1 MKPITTTT
9 LFSKQILL
17 VAVATLLSY
26 GSSAQVGNGFEGPTG
41 VGLDGSSSCWFQD
54 FDTSPHALANFTA
67 PCGTVVVQES
77 TSGGTIGFTNALV
90 NNTNGTDGFS
100 DGDSFGVI
108 TAAAMNSDLG
118 AGPTEGTQGFY
129 MEDVDGLVL
138 LAFDAVDL
146 DGTSNPTVSL
156 NYHLS
161 STGWEIDDI
170 LHIYVE
176 VSGCGSAGTFDLL
189 DGATAVNV
197 NGDDID
203 NGVIPEGSWRT
214 ASLSLTSYIG
224 CNVEL
229 FIEFSANS
237 SAEEL
242 GLDNIQFTQ
251 GIVLPV
257 ELGNFTASLQKEGI
271 ALDWATQSEINNEGF
286 EVQHSMDGKNWES
299 ISFVEGNGN
308 SFIAHNYSFLHEK
321 PVVGNN
327 FYRLKQMDYNGVVEY
342 SPVRVALWDGV
353 GPIIKELK
361 AQPNPATDWINV
373 DLPVELVDARQLSFG
388 IYNQMGQLVRQI
400 NRDVNDTQLGFDIS
414 DLTSGLY
421 YLQVFENGQRHTARF
436 VVQH

>member
-1 MKPITTTT
+1 MKPITTTL
-9 LFSKQILL
+9 LFPKHILL
-17 VAVATLLSY
+17 LAVASMLSY
-26 GSSAQVGNGFEGPTG
+26 GSFAQVGNGFEGPTG
-41 VGLDGSSSCWFQD
+41 VGLNGSSSCWFQD
-54 FDTSPHALANFTA
+54 FDLSAHTLANFSA

-77 TSGGTIGFTNALV
+77 TSGATIGFTNALA
-90 NNTNGTDGFS
+90 NTTNGADGFS

-108 TAAAMNSDLG
+108 TAAAMSSDLG
-118 AGPTEGTQGFY
+118 AGPTEGSQGFY
-129 MEDVDGLVL
+129 MEDTDGLVVMI
-138 LAFDAVDL
+138 FDAVDL
-146 DGTSNPTVSL
+146 DGTSNPMVSL
-156 NYHLS
+156 NYYLS
-161 STGWEIDDI
+161 STGWETADL

-176 VSGCGSAGTFDLL
+176 VTGCGAAGTFDLL
-189 DGATAVNV
+189 DGATPVNV
-197 NGDDID
+197 DGDDID
-203 NGVIPEGSWRT
+203 NGVVAEGSWNT

-229 FIEFSANS
+229 TIEFSANS

-257 ELGNFTASLQKEGI
+257 ELGNFTASLQKEGVV
-271 ALDWATQSEINNEGF
+271 LDWETQNEINNEGF
-286 EVQHSMDGKNWES
+286 EVQHSIDGKNWES
-299 ISFVEGNGN
+299 ISFVEGNGS

-327 FYRLKQMDYNGVVEY
+327 FYRLKQMDYNGVVDY

-373 DLPVELVDARQLSFG
+373 DIPENLVDARQLSFG
-388 IYNQMGQLVRQI
+388 IYNQMGQLIRQI

-414 DLTSGLY
+414 DLASGLY

-436 VVQH
+436 VVQ